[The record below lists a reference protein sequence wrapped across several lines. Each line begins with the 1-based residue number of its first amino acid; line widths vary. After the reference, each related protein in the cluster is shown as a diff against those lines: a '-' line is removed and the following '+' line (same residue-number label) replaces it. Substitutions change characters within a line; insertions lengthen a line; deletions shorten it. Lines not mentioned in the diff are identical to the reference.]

1 MWEKTKKMRTSRP
14 SSIVQIMTDH
24 RQLKNVEYFN
34 YFNSMII
41 NDTRSSTCEI
51 KSRTAIAKVTFNK
64 KTLFTS
70 KLDFGLRKKLMKC
83 YIWRITLYGAE
94 TWAFQYVDQK

>member
-1 MWEKTKKMRTSRP
+1 MEWNLMWEKTKKMRTSRP

-41 NDTRSSTCEI
+41 NDTRSTCEI
-51 KSRTAIAKVTFNK
+51 KSRTAIEKVTFNK
-64 KTLFTS
+64 KTFHQQI
-70 KLDFGLRKKLMKC
+70 GLRFKE
-83 YIWRITLYGAE
+83 E
-94 TWAFQYVDQK
+94 TIEALHLAHNTVWC